1 MNNYVFNFSTRIVSG
16 AGAINKVG
24 EEVKKFG
31 AKNLLIA
38 TDPFLM
44 QSKIIDVVTAS
55 LAQEGVEYVLFPQVQ
70 PDPSVECVQDAC
82 TVLLNNN
89 CNAVLGL
96 GGGSAIDVAKGAA
109 ILATNP
115 GPIAQYEG
123 ADKIP
128 NCPLPIFAIPTT
140 AGTGSEVSQTSVLS
154 DGEAKR
160 SIRSVMATPKV
171 AFLDPMVLETVPR
184 KVAISSGLDALAHN
198 IESYVSLWASPM
210 TECLS
215 EFGIKLAAENLRQH
229 IANPKNAE
237 AANNMQLSAMLG
249 AAAFVNSRVGLPHA
263 LGMALG
269 GVVHIPHGLGCGLGL
284 APCIEY
290 SWIANPKKYKRIAE
304 LMGENVA
311 GLSDEEGAQRV
322 VPALKKLFESL
333 DTPMALSAYGVKE
346 EHLEA
351 LAAEMIRPGL
361 HLTDPR
367 QADVN
372 DARAILAKAMN
383 YNM

>member
-1 MNNYVFNFSTRIVSG
+1 MSHYVFNFSTRIVSG
-16 AGAINKVG
+16 IGAIAEVG
-24 EEVKKFG
+24 AEVKKFG
-31 AKNLLIA
+31 VNKVLIA

-44 QSKIIDVVTAS
+44 KSKTIDAVTAS
-55 LAQEGVEYVLFPQVQ
+55 LDNADIEYVVFPQVES
-70 PDPSVECVQDAC
+70 DPSVECAQNAC
-82 TVLLNNN
+82 TILLSHN
-89 CNAVLGL
+89 CDAVLGV

-128 NCPLPIFAIPTT
+128 VAPLPIFAIPTT

-154 DGEAKR
+154 DGKAKR
-160 SIRSVMATPKV
+160 SIRSVMAAPKA
-171 AFLDPMVLETVPR
+171 AFLDPVVLESIPR
-184 KVAISSGLDALAHN
+184 KVAISSALDALAHN

-215 EFGIKLAAENLRQH
+215 EYGIKLAAENIRQH
-229 IANPKNAE
+229 IANPKNEE

-263 LGMALG
+263 FGMALG

-284 APCIEY
+284 APSIEY

-304 LMGENVA
+304 LMGEDVA
-311 GLSDEEGAQRV
+311 ELSDVEGAQMV
-322 VPALKKLFESL
+322 VPALKKLFKDL
-333 DTPMALSAYGVKE
+333 DTPMALSAYGVKD
-346 EHLEA
+346 EHIDA
-351 LAAEMIRPGL
+351 LAEEMIRPGL

-367 QADVN
+367 QANVE
-372 DARAILAKAMN
+372 DAKTILHNAMN